1 MTRPFV
7 LAVALLGALL
17 VSPACAG
24 PVAAPDASRAAVER
38 AVEAPVK
45 ALMADPGYRSLTVAV
60 YVDGRLETFH
70 YGRLASGARP
80 DDATRYGIGSITK
93 TYTGLLL
100 AQAVRDGKIRL
111 DDPVSDY
118 LPDVPP
124 EVFRRD
130 GAVVTIRHLATHLSG
145 LPVNLTCADPGLSPQ
160 AMDDCLSAHDRADFF
175 ARLRTLRLEHAPGAE
190 YVYSGAGSRLLG
202 YVLEGVYGD
211 SYFNLLRR
219 FVFSRTG
226 ETQTRCWVA
235 AQDVATLA
243 VPAPADPDADGSSC
257 TAERGLMTTT
267 TDFGKYMALYL
278 TGDDALA
285 RAAGAPLVQSNDWGR
300 AYQWNTYRPETE
312 GQLYHGGGTA
322 DTSAWVSL
330 YPREGLGV
338 FLVTPHVT
346 ANGDVQ
352 ARLNEA
358 ANAIVAS
365 LREQRR

>member
-1 MTRPFV
+1 MPRPLV
-7 LAVALLGALL
+7 LAVALLGAAL

-24 PVAAPDASRAAVER
+24 PASPPDPSRAIVEQAVD
-38 AVEAPVK
+38 APVR

-60 YVDGRLETFH
+60 SIDGRLETFH
-70 YGRLASGARP
+70 FGRLPSGERP
-80 DDATRYGIGSITK
+80 DDLTRYGIGSITK

-100 AQAVRDGKIRL
+100 AQAVRDGRIRL

-145 LPVNLTCADPGLSPQ
+145 LPVNLACTDPGLSPP
-160 AMDDCLSAHDRADFF
+160 AMETCLSAHDRADFF
-175 ARLRTLRLEHAPGAE
+175 ARLRSLRLEHAPGE
-190 YVYSGAGSRLLG
+190 QYVYSGAGSRLLG
-202 YVLEGVYGD
+202 YVLERVYGD

-226 ETQTRCWVA
+226 ETRTRCWISA
-235 AQDVATLA
+235 ADVATLA
-243 VPAPADPDADGSSC
+243 VPAPAAPDADGSAC

-267 TDFGKYMALYL
+267 ADFGKYMAR
-278 TGDDALA
+278 DDALA
-285 RAAGAPLVQSNDWGR
+285 RAAGTPLVQSGDWGR

-312 GQLYHGGGTA
+312 GQLYHGGGTGN
-322 DTSAWVSL
+322 TSAWVSL

-338 FLVTPHVT
+338 FLVTPYV
-346 ANGDVQ
+346 APDADVQ
-352 ARLNEA
+352 AQLNEA
-358 ANAIVAS
+358 ANAIVAR
-365 LREQRR
+365 LRERDR

>member
-1 MTRPFV
+1 MPRPFV

-24 PVAAPDASRAAVER
+24 PASAPDPSRAAVER
-38 AVEAPVK
+38 AVDAPVR

-60 YVDGRLETFH
+60 YLDGRLETFH
-70 YGRLASGARP
+70 FGRLASGERP
-80 DDATRYGIGSITK
+80 TDSTRYGIGSITK

-100 AQAVRDGKIRL
+100 AQAVADGKIKL
-111 DDPVSDY
+111 DDPVSNY

-130 GAVVTIRHLATHLSG
+130 GAVVTLRHLATHVSG
-145 LPVNLTCADPGLSPQ
+145 LPVNLACAEPGLSPR
-160 AMDDCLSAHDRADFF
+160 AMDDCLTAHDRADFF
-175 ARLRTLRLEHAPGAE
+175 ARLRTLRLEHRPGAE

-202 YVLEGVYGD
+202 YLLESVYGD
-211 SYFNLLRR
+211 TYFDLLRR

-235 AQDVATLA
+235 PGDVEALA
-243 VPAPADPDADGSSC
+243 VPAPADPDANGSAC

-278 TGDDALA
+278 RGDDALA
-285 RAAGAPLVQSNDWGR
+285 RAAGTPLVQADDWGR

-358 ANAIVAS
+358 ANAIVAG